1 MLQGGY
7 MALVSKSKAAKLA
20 GVSRTTIHR
29 YVNDGK
35 LSMTGDQVDTSEL
48 LRVFGSLQAV
58 TGEQSSTGVPVN
70 TSEHGVTP
78 EVQGVL
84 HRQISM
90 LETQVNDL
98 RNDRDNWRQKSDE
111 LIELLRVEQTKLLTH
126 QEPTTG
132 KAENVGLLLVAG
144 LFVAIMIVVLLMLPG

>member
-1 MLQGGY
+1 

-29 YVNDGK
+29 YVNTGK
-35 LSMTGDQVDTSEL
+35 LSMNGDQVDTSEL
-48 LRVFGSLQAV
+48 LRVFGSLHAV
-58 TGEQSSTGVPVN
+58 TGEQASTGVPVN

-84 HRQISM
+84 PRQIRL
-90 LETQVNDL
+90 LEDQVNDL
-98 RNDRDNWRQKSDE
+98 RVDRDHWREKADE
-111 LIELLRVEQTKLLTH
+111 LIELLKVEQTKLLTH

-132 KAENVGLLLVAG
+132 KSENLGLLLVAG
-144 LFVAIMIVVLLMLPG
+144 LFVAVMIVVLLMLPG